1 MRPIVSQFFQI
12 ARHSNIRY
20 SALLLLLLA
29 AQAPRAFAGESQYK
43 PPASHYY
50 CTSNPAP
57 NSRYYSGLFDA
68 PASSDVEQQMSRA
81 FQLFL
86 SKKYRID
93 APANCQG
100 NPDQK
105 AAQALMQQQ
114 ITQLKNSNWK
124 IIETGWTYSSA
135 AQAAASGG
143 GAQSAGASSAPAATP
158 AAKGAYW
165 ICRIIVNQPAAV
177 SYYSDVVGPFSD
189 MGSGYN
195 TLAKAFSD
203 YAIPKYNLPKFS
215 APVCID
221 YGSNGE
227 AQARAALRQFTSH
240 QNGSKVVMTG
250 WKYGM

>member
-1 MRPIVSQFFQI
+1 
-12 ARHSNIRY
+12 
-20 SALLLLLLA
+20 
-29 AQAPRAFAGESQYK
+29 
-43 PPASHYY
+43 
-50 CTSNPAP
+50 
-57 NSRYYSGLFDA
+57 
-68 PASSDVEQQMSRA
+68 MSRA

-114 ITQLKNSNWK
+114 ITQLKNSKWK

-203 YAIPKYNLPKFS
+203 Y
-215 APVCID
+215 
-221 YGSNGE
+221 GSNGE